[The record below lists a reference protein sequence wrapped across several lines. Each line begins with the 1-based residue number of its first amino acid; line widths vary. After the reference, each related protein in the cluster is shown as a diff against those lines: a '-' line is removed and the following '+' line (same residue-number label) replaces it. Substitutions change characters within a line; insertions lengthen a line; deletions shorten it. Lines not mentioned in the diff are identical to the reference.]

1 MFKEAIDFFVR
12 RGVITERA
20 AGYLPYTLW
29 YKEAINW
36 YEPVLDF
43 KDVPLLKNR
52 KDGTISLF
60 DKKLTSVTMQ
70 STLQELRKVLDYCK
84 STNQLFTGT
93 YCVDGTAVA
102 NGLQSKEELFDLGF
116 VKRPNLFLDTGLS
129 GKHHWLDGEGSSCRK
144 MRRLR
149 KALDGVEVERI
160 TQGDI
165 SQEEWFGIIERCLY
179 HFNDVY
185 AAECLSYDLTLANS
199 YNSRVFRLSRD
210 GCILGYMAF
219 VQNSSLM
226 ENNIW
231 EFTSVLSLE
240 DRFTKKAFVACVLEL
255 VKEFGTP
262 VINLT
267 TDKQPFF
274 PDWQTYKTDMANV
287 VRPVYSMDFLQTL
300 KEDAQAYFKEETV
313 CLPAY
318 LNNEFKGEKGLCR
331 GFKTRLDRSGF
342 GTVLSLQDYCSD
354 DIEHTD

>member
-1 MFKEAIDFFVR
+1 MFKEAIDFFVE

-29 YKEAINW
+29 YKEAVTW

-43 KDVPLLKNR
+43 KDVPLLKNK

-60 DKKLTSVTMQ
+60 DKKLTSITMQ

-93 YCVDGTAVA
+93 YCVDGTAVV
-102 NGLQSKEELFDLGF
+102 NDLQSKEELFDLGF
-116 VKRPNLFLDTGLS
+116 VKRPNLFLDTGLT
-129 GKHHWLDGEGSSCRK
+129 GDNHWLEGKGRSCKEMRK
-144 MRRLR
+144 QR
-149 KALDGVEVERI
+149 KALDGISIERI
-160 TQGDI
+160 TASSV

-179 HFNDVY
+179 LFNDVY
-185 AAECLSYDLTLANS
+185 SAECLSYDLTMANS
-199 YNSRVFRLSRD
+199 YNCRVFRLSKD
-210 GCILGYMAF
+210 GNILGYAAF
-219 VQNSSLM
+219 AQNSALM
-226 ENNIW
+226 QNNIW
-231 EFTSVLSLE
+231 EFSSVLSIA
-240 DRFTKKAFVACVLEL
+240 DRFTKTAFVACVLEL
-255 VKEFGTP
+255 IKEFGAP

-267 TDKQPFF
+267 TDKHPFF
-274 PDWQTYKTDMANV
+274 PDWQTYKHDLANV
-287 VRPVYSMDFLQTL
+287 VRPVYGMDFLQTL

-331 GFKTRLDRSGF
+331 GFKTRLENSGF

-354 DIEHTD
+354 DIEHTN